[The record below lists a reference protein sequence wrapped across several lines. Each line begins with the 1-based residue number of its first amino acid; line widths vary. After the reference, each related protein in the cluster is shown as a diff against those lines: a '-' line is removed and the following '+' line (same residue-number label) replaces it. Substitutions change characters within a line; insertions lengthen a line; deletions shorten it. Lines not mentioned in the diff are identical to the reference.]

1 MPPVP
6 SNRSMVY
13 PAKTSPLFNGMPESL
28 LSQLLVTPNP
38 AAADPGFRG

>member
-28 LSQLLVTPNP
+28 LSKLLVTLFPSAEP
-38 AAADPGFRG
+38 PKG